1 MFSDFICCW
10 YHRTYGILHN
20 DIKADNILVKIIP
33 TNDDIHY
40 SKYVIDGGTLI
51 PDYTYYVPLIDF
63 IPVLSDFGIS
73 KVLKPNK
80 KIFHNKSAS
89 SQNIYGTRVKVI
101 NKNKIQKIKTLT
113 LTRQELKNI
122 NLYPPLEF
130 MEDIQDSIQMFTG
143 GKGFR
148 HGGFHAFIG
157 NNNIKNVL
165 QPFITA
171 DKNMLKPN
179 QLLTN
184 VLIYDLFVSLFKKP
198 DSSIS
203 IINPSLSLDQL

>member
-1 MFSDFICCW
+1 
-10 YHRTYGILHN
+10 
-20 DIKADNILVKIIP
+20 LVKIIP
-33 TNDDIHY
+33 TNDDIIHY

-73 KVLKPNK
+73 KVLKPSK
-80 KIFHNKSAS
+80 KI

-122 NLYPPLEF
+122 NLYPTLEF

-203 IINPSLSLDQL
+203 IVNTYSPYEEEDVLPDFDNIKLQP